1 MKTCIGFISP
11 PNWFDP
17 APSEFPDTVEQD
29 VSTQQA
35 PILSPSFDY
44 SLEAVASS
52 ADDLRL
58 CAESLKMAGCGLIA
72 QVGSPFSW
80 ALAESEDE
88 ARRRCRFLAET
99 TGLPAIMTGLAIVD
113 ALRAYGVGK
122 IAVNCT
128 YYDDSWRDAFASFMT
143 ACGFQVVH
151 ASHLIGQGLVDP
163 DASFGELG
171 WSMNDALTSRSV
183 LRVAE
188 LAPDAEAIVVTGA
201 GARTLN
207 ILSGLEE
214 KTERPIVAAD
224 TALYWAIAR
233 EMKLTLKS
241 GMGKL
246 SRLA

>member
-1 MKTCIGFISP
+1 
-11 PNWFDP
+11 
-17 APSEFPDTVEQD
+17 
-29 VSTQQA
+29 
-35 PILSPSFDY
+35 
-44 SLEAVASS
+44 
-52 ADDLRL
+52 
-58 CAESLKMAGCGLIA
+58 
-72 QVGSPFSW
+72 
-80 ALAESEDE
+80 
-88 ARRRCRFLAET
+88 
-99 TGLPAIMTGLAIVD
+99 
-113 ALRAYGVGK
+113 
-122 IAVNCT
+122 
-128 YYDDSWRDAFASFMT
+128 MT